1 MNRAGRPL
9 FMKTYGKQN
18 RKLEAWI
25 SPDNR
30 KQVFASTS
38 SSDLSIAEPSSP
50 KPPAKR
56 GRKRSTADISRALR
70 LAKTNA
76 LSCLREQDSDEE
88 NIFIVPPQQQSN
100 NTVRKPFLRRA
111 GRKARRIVSSSESD
125 GETTTTR
132 QLNPKRSKHTTARDR
147 THTHPS
153 PVLVPGKFVT
163 HRRGATTAKHKAPKR
178 KLSVLLAQ
186 LSLNSSDDF
195 VQGGREV
202 RVQRS
207 FPRRAKQGRALAN
220 ADSSL
225 VDLGNSGVTNSNGFL
240 RDISLNESPER
251 SCHRKPLFSSTPSSR
266 SLPPPPPSFV
276 RPPNLASDI
285 ISLNTTQE
293 EELDV
298 PEDRVSLTELR
309 QAVGQPEV
317 GNREELTPR
326 GSTSLRSIGS
336 RNGGSAI
343 QDGVGE
349 QPSPELFS
357 AVACEQT
364 DPDRTGE
371 ETEDGGHFVSAAV
384 GQDWLAEVVKARCLT
399 QCCVVRLERVHKLHG
414 DTTCSPCVDRTRSH
428 DNGRSVDHVRSAT
441 RGQSIDQT
449 RSHDNGR
456 SVDHVRSATRGQS
469 IDQTRS
475 HDNGRSVDHSE
486 IWDSSR
492 DRTGSVTEGQSID
505 HSEIWDSSRDHTGSV
520 TEGQSI
526 DHSEIWD
533 SSRDHTGS
541 VTEGQ
546 SIDRAVSDSGQSLGR
561 NGSVSRTSDEPVRV
575 KQRLTTHCEVQL
587 GRLTVTRLH
596 RETSLTVTRPHRET
610 SLTVTRPHRETSLTE
625 TRPHRETSL
634 TVTRPHRETSLT
646 VTRPHRE
653 TSLTVTRPH
662 RETSLTVTP
671 TPQRD
676 QPDRNSTPQRDQ
688 PDRNSTPQRDQPDRN
703 STPQRDQPVV
713 QDSLVPKDHVPRDK
727 DSLVPKDHV
736 PRDSLVPKDHVPRD
750 SLVPKD
756 HVPRDR
762 DQSGTVPKDHV
773 PRDSLVPKDHVPRDS
788 LVPKDHVPRDSL
800 VPKDHV
806 PRDSL
811 VPKDHV
817 PRDSLVPKDHVP
829 RDSLVPK
836 DHVPR
841 DSLVPKDHVPR
852 DSLVPKD
859 HVPRDSLVPKDHV
872 PRDSL
877 VPKDHVPRDS
887 LVPKDHVPRD
897 SLVPK
902 DHVPRDSLVPIEHV
916 PKDKDSLVPKDHVP
930 RENPHSRK
938 VGGAPIERERPATS
952 RKVGGAPIE
961 RERPATSR
969 KVCVSAFLTPK
980 RPLYL
985 LSSPEA
991 ELGDVSQKLF
1001 STPRRT
1007 PRPPNLR
1014 STIRGSTPLSVYSLA
1029 GELSDDQKVFSEC
1042 NQTGPLS
1049 FQDCLPAARMKL
1061 CRKVGEG
1068 TFGEVFSTT
1077 NTSGDAVALKI
1088 IPVEGCDQVN
1098 GEEQKTFGE
1107 ILHEI
1112 IISKELSSLKEKK
1125 HNQTTGFIGLKDL
1138 HCVKGCYPPSL
1149 LKAWD
1154 SFNTQRGSENDRPDF
1169 FNDEQLFLILE
1180 FEFGGRDLENSNG
1193 QLASVMVSKSILHQ
1207 VTAAL
1212 AVAEQELCFEHRDLH
1227 WGNVLVQ
1234 STKEKE
1240 GSFLLNGTNHSL
1252 ETRGVSVRIIDYS
1265 LSRLEIDGLTVSCDI
1280 SEDEE
1285 LFQGHGD
1292 LQFDIY
1298 RLMRQEN
1305 VNKWGD
1311 YQPHSNVLW
1320 LHYLSSKLLTMTY
1333 KGRGGR
1339 GVKQARLDLQRFH
1352 DDVLTFRS
1360 ASDILYNCGLFQ

>member
-38 SSDLSIAEPSSP
+38 SSDLSIVEPSSP

-56 GRKRSTADISRALR
+56 VRKRSTADISRELRPAKTKALSWTADISRELR
-70 LAKTNA
+70 LAKTKA

-88 NIFIVPPQQQSN
+88 NIFIVHPPPQQQSN
-100 NTVRKPFLRRA
+100 RKPFLRRA

-132 QLNPKRSKHTTARDR
+132 QPNPKRSQHTTARAR

-153 PVLVPGKFVT
+153 PVLAPGKFVT
-163 HRRGATTAKHKAPKR
+163 HRRGATTTTAKHKAPKR

-195 VQGGREV
+195 VQGGREEGGV
-202 RVQRS
+202 VQRS
-207 FPRRAKQGRALAN
+207 FPRRAKQGRRRALAN

-225 VDLGNSGVTNSNGFL
+225 ADLGNSGATNSKGFL
-240 RDISLNESPER
+240 RDISLNVSPER
-251 SCHRKPLFSSTPSSR
+251 PCHRKPLFSSTPSSR
-266 SLPPPPPSFV
+266 SLPPPPSFL
-276 RPPNLASDI
+276 RPPISPSASDI
-285 ISLNTTQE
+285 ISLSTTQE
-293 EELDV
+293 ELDI
-298 PEDRVSLTELR
+298 PEDPLSLTELR
-309 QAVGQPEV
+309 QLSSLGQAVGQPEV
-317 GNREELTPR
+317 GNREEPTPR
-326 GSTSLRSIGS
+326 GSTSLRSNGS

-364 DPDRTGE
+364 DPGRAGE
-371 ETEDGGHFVSAAV
+371 ETEDGSHFVSATV
-384 GQDWLAEVVKARCLT
+384 GQDWLAEVVKERCLT
-399 QCCVVRLERVHKLHG
+399 RCCAVRLERVYKLHG
-414 DTTCSPCVDRTRSH
+414 DTTCSPCV
-428 DNGRSVDHVRSAT
+428 
-441 RGQSIDQT
+441 DQT

-469 IDQTRS
+469 ID
-475 HDNGRSVDHSE
+475 HSV
-486 IWDSSR
+486 IR
-492 DRTGSVTEGQSID
+492 DP
-505 HSEIWDSSRDHTGSV
+505 SRDHTGSV
-520 TEGQSI
+520 TEGQS
-526 DHSEIWD
+526 
-533 SSRDHTGS
+533 
-541 VTEGQ
+541 V
-546 SIDRAVSDSGQSLGR
+546 DRAVNDSGQSLGR
-561 NGSVSRTSDEPVRV
+561 IVSVSRTSEEPVRV
-575 KQRLTTHCEVQL
+575 EQRLTTHCEVQL
-587 GRLTVTRLH
+587 GR
-596 RETSLTVTRPHRET
+596 LTVTRPHRET

-634 TVTRPHRETSLT
+634 TETRPHTSLTETRPHRETSLT

-653 TSLTVTRPH
+653 TSLTETRPHRETSLTETRPHRETSLTETRPHRETSLTETRPH
-662 RETSLTVTP
+662 RETSLTVT
-671 TPQRD
+671 
-676 QPDRNSTPQRDQ
+676 QPHRETSLTETRPHRETSLTVTRPHRETSLLPSDHNPRSDSSTAGDHARSEHVPR
-688 PDRNSTPQRDQPDRN
+688 
-703 STPQRDQPVV
+703 
-713 QDSLVPKDHVPRDK
+713 DSLVPKE
-727 DSLVPKDHV
+727 HV

-750 SLVPKD
+750 SLVPKE
-756 HVPRDR
+756 
-762 DQSGTVPKDHV
+762 HV
-773 PRDSLVPKDHVPRDS
+773 PRDSLVPKEHVPRDS
-788 LVPKDHVPRDSL
+788 LVPKEHVPRDSL
-800 VPKDHV
+800 VPKEHV

-811 VPKDHV
+811 VPKEHV
-817 PRDSLVPKDHVP
+817 PRDSLVPKEHVP

-836 DHVPR
+836 EHVPR
-841 DSLVPKDHVPR
+841 DSLVPKEHVPR
-852 DSLVPKD
+852 DSLVPKE
-859 HVPRDSLVPKDHV
+859 HVPRDSLFPK
-872 PRDSL
+872 
-877 VPKDHVPRDS
+877 
-887 LVPKDHVPRD
+887 
-897 SLVPK
+897 
-902 DHVPRDSLVPIEHV
+902 EHV
-916 PKDKDSLVPKDHVP
+916 PK
-930 RENPHSRK
+930 ENPHRRK
-938 VGGAPIERERPATS
+938 VGGAPIERRRRS
-952 RKVGGAPIE
+952 VS

-969 KVCVSAFLTPK
+969 KVCVSGVSVSRWGRRDGAPNSRAAPPPGRAGDCSITELLSAQHTHGVPILSDSMVLGTPVRGNRLHLSSLLVNLTPETHTWSRLKAALSLHRKTKAFLTPK

-991 ELGDVSQKLF
+991 ELEAELGDVSQKLF
-1001 STPRRT
+1001 STPR
-1007 PRPPNLR
+1007 PPNLR
-1014 STIRGSTPLSVYSLA
+1014 STIQGSTPLSVYSLD
-1029 GELSDDQKVFSEC
+1029 GELSDDQKVFLEC
-1042 NQTGPLS
+1042 NQTGPLG

-1061 CRKVGEG
+1061 CRKIGEG

-1169 FNDEQLFLILE
+1169 FNEEQLFLILE
-1180 FEFGGRDLENSNG
+1180 FEFGGSDLENSNG

-1305 VNKWGD
+1305 GNKWGD

-1333 KGRGGR
+1333 KSRGGR